1 MCPHDRIAEGIKI
14 YNEKM
19 EQTLSA
25 SGPTALDEVITKVKE
40 SQEDYEEIMGDP
52 FKRGMRQPDTSKK
65 TKRIQRTAENEMIVS
80 AFGVDFVEY
89 LKEVI
94 HAQEMA
100 KANIQA
106 ERDSSGMDASIIA
119 QLASKRW
126 TYEHAQN
133 MTNTAVNILMGK
145 VEQWEMKVSAARLQA
160 HEQAVKA
167 DAAIREGD
175 AVAMKVA
182 RNTAHQL
189 MKQVQL
195 YMTYVAMGGKIHD
208 SLAEGLNAL
217 RRLRHSWADINR
229 DMDQRQLV
237 APQNDIFNV
246 ITHGEKDVDVSHS
259 DDPRI
264 ALPTA
269 ASGPATGPEETGATG
284 AQEKLIPNH
293 LFGEEIAADEL
304 PVIKVGKKDAQAVRE
319 WRPFPV
325 KNVTIPRDPSKI
337 ESILPELREKYEL
350 CLKKLDATGH
360 ADGEKYC
367 RKAYAMAVESMQ
379 LIKTAMGCGKKNNDT
394 RDGCEIAATFV
405 NIGGNASDANQI
417 LEQKLIICK
426 QAMEKRGGD
435 KAFCERAY
443 EAAHRAMG
451 NTKSLKIDLSES
463 SKKAM
468 QQAMDER
475 GVKNEV
481 QQYYVDP
488 RKYKDHMHSALGLP
502 NYANDTAAKQA
513 LTGLLT
519 KNMPGQV
526 FSTSEQRYKR
536 CLQIFSE
543 RRGDLTFCN
552 DLLDENQKHA
562 QVAEGAESFL
572 EVSHALL
579 SNSGVALTKESTDTA
594 ILLALEA
601 TKIDSN
607 KKSKRLRGG
616 EPLQAWARKSTNGHK
631 HHVILNNLLNE
642 LSDRIQEAKSESQ
655 KAHDAL
661 KMSWETEKHRLEKR
675 LSRHEM
681 EIDAAELKREAMEA
695 SLKAAQTRKAAAL
708 SNIVKSREEIVNMKT
723 VLDTESVGCNYDK
736 KTQTEGAVFHSTTLD
751 IIDEVRRYILSRKAL
766 MENTLAQ
773 TEINDKSMAII
784 KEMKELRRAKAAIEK
799 QIPKELV
806 ALAST
811 STAASGPASTGT
823 TGASGASGPSSS
835 GSSGASMNSG
845 SSGSSMSS
853 GSSGGS
859 MASGPTGSTS
869 DAATGPAEKKEKE
882 HEMEHEKILLLKAK
896 MKHLTQKIADD
907 QQALMVAAHSFTG
920 AADALKQEKKAAEE
934 DKVISVVTEND
945 DSHRDGEIMA
955 KFRLCLKS
963 GKTEAHCR
971 NEMETHQALFALR
984 NGALAPLKD
993 GDGKKEIE
1001 EQFLRE
1007 QGAPAA
1013 NMSKSTAVKLARCVK
1028 TGKTVP
1034 ECKKIIEKAENMKKG
1049 LLSAAEQKKL
1059 ACMKN
1064 GGAEEDCAQL
1074 VTGEPRANSAEVE
1087 DAAEGR
1093 SEEKPVSELEA
1104 ALRSTGPA
1112 NAPNS
1117 QSPTGMVGVTGST
1130 GPAISG
1136 SSGSTGSTGSGSAG
1150 TGASEEEKLKGR
1162 PVVKPKRPALHVSTA
1177 PPSGPSGSIAD
1188 CLAANKEHPERCVM
1202 AASVKKELD
1211 ADMTVSDADIASVEN
1226 M

>member
-106 ERDSSGMDASIIA
+106 ERDSSGKDASIIA

-543 RRGDLTFCN
+543 RQGDLTFCN
-552 DLLDENQKHA
+552 DLLDQNQKH
-562 QVAEGAESFL
+562 VKVPEGAESFL

-784 KEMKELRRAKAAIEK
+784 KEMKELRRAKAEIEK
-799 QIPKELV
+799 RIPKELV
-806 ALAST
+806 ALT
-811 STAASGPASTGT
+811 SSSIAATGPSSTGT

-845 SSGSSMSS
+845 SSGASMNSGSSGGSMNS

-859 MASGPTGSTS
+859 MASGPTGSAS
-869 DAATGPAEKKEKE
+869 GASTGPSEKKETDHK
-882 HEMEHEKILLLKAK
+882 MEHDKVLMLKAK
-896 MKHLTQKIADD
+896 MKELTQKISDD
-907 QQALMVAAHSFTG
+907 QQALVAAAHSFTG
-920 AADALKQEKKAAEE
+920 AAAALAQEKKAAEE
-934 DKVISVVTEND
+934 DKVISTVMEAD
-945 DSHRDGEIMA
+945 DSDRDGEIIT
-955 KFRLCLKS
+955 KFRLCLKA
-963 GKTEAHCR
+963 GKSEAQCR
-971 NEMETHQALFALR
+971 NQMETHQALFALR

-993 GDGKKEIE
+993 GDAKKDIE
-1001 EQFLRE
+1001 QQLLRE
-1007 QGAPAA
+1007 MGAPAA
-1013 NMSKSTAVKLARCVK
+1013 NMSKTTAIKLSRCVK
-1028 TGKTVP
+1028 TGKTIIA
-1034 ECKKIIEKAENMKKG
+1034 CKKIIEKAENMKRG
-1049 LLSAAEQKKL
+1049 LLSTAEQKKL
-1059 ACMKN
+1059 ACMKS

-1074 VTGEPRANSAEVE
+1074 VKGEPRANSPEVE

-1093 SEEKPVSELEA
+1093 SGEKPSSDLEA
-1104 ALRSTGPA
+1104 ALRSP
-1112 NAPNS
+1112 
-1117 QSPTGMVGVTGST
+1117 
-1130 GPAISG
+1130 
-1136 SSGSTGSTGSGSAG
+1136 
-1150 TGASEEEKLKGR
+1150 
-1162 PVVKPKRPALHVSTA
+1162 
-1177 PPSGPSGSIAD
+1177 
-1188 CLAANKEHPERCVM
+1188 
-1202 AASVKKELD
+1202 
-1211 ADMTVSDADIASVEN
+1211 
-1226 M
+1226 